1 MVVSH
6 QAAFVSSSPSLPP
19 PFPSLPFPSCGCCLG
34 RRDGCWVAGVLAGV
48 GVGASGGGAVPGTIV
63 PCFILNRVSCPW
75 FSCRVPFSVVV
86 GQGPCRC
93 LRGLL
98 LLSQSFSQWSSC
110 SFQLCCWDWT
120 LCIWHEQSFTLSFVN
135 TYQKAFAVDCPV
147 VKSCCSESD
156 RCDR

>member
-19 PFPSLPFPSCGCCLG
+19 PFPSLPFPFLPFPSLPSCGCCLVC
-34 RRDGCWVAGVLAGV
+34 RDGCWVSGVLAGV

-75 FSCRVPFSVVV
+75 FSCRVPFLL
-86 GQGPCRC
+86 CRF

-110 SFQLCCWDWT
+110 SFPTVLLGLDIVHLARTKFYVVFCEHVPESLCC
-120 LCIWHEQSFTLSFVN
+120 
-135 TYQKAFAVDCPV
+135 
-147 VKSCCSESD
+147 
-156 RCDR
+156 